1 LNLKVI
7 LVFFVLNLILFQA
20 KSNAMVLDKLAKPGK
35 TTQDQQWE
43 FFTDGVMGG
52 LSDGNV
58 KLDKINKENCY
69 RMTGNVTTENN
80 GGFIQIRAILKPS
93 IKASN
98 YEGIYLK
105 VYGNNER
112 YYLSLRTPY
121 TKAPWQNYKFGFKVK
136 KNWQEIKAPFSKFK
150 RSHFYQPK
158 DVKKQKIKSV
168 GLVAGFDDFKA
179 DICLAE
185 IGFY

>member
-1 LNLKVI
+1 MILDELK
-7 LVFFVLNLILFQA
+7 NP
-20 KSNAMVLDKLAKPGK
+20 KLTNQKQPWNFI
-35 TTQDQQWE
+35 TDQ
-43 FFTDGVMGG
+43 VMGG
-52 LSDGNV
+52 ISTGQFKV
-58 KLDKINKENCY
+58 ENIENRICY
-69 RMTGNVTTENN
+69 RMTGNVSTKNN

-93 IKASN
+93 IKATN

-158 DVKKQKIKSV
+158 DVKKQKINSV

>member
-1 LNLKVI
+1 MI
-7 LVFFVLNLILFQA
+7 LDDL
-20 KSNAMVLDKLAKPGK
+20 SNPGQTSQNQKWSFITDK
-35 TTQDQQWE
+35 
-43 FFTDGVMGG
+43 VMGG
-52 LSDGNV
+52 LSVGKV
-58 KLDKINKENCY
+58 IIDKIENKICY
-69 RMTGNVTTENN
+69 RMTGNVTTKNN

-105 VYGNNER
+105 VYGNDER
-112 YYLSLRTPY
+112 YYLNLRTPY
-121 TKAPWQNYKFGFKVK
+121 TKAPWQNYKYGFDVK

-158 DVKKQKIKSV
+158 NVKKQKINSV

>member
-1 LNLKVI
+1 MI
-7 LVFFVLNLILFQA
+7 
-20 KSNAMVLDKLAKPGK
+20 
-35 TTQDQQWE
+35 
-43 FFTDGVMGG
+43 
-52 LSDGNV
+52 
-58 KLDKINKENCY
+58 
-69 RMTGNVTTENN
+69 GNVTTENN

-105 VYGNNER
+105 VYGNDER